1 MNKSEMLEM
10 LISHYANGNK
20 ARFAAMLGIK
30 AQTINSWEK
39 RESFDHELIYSSFD
53 DISGDWLLSGGKGEM
68 LKNKQ
73 NANTDNEKCRER
85 TEIALELLN
94 IINRIVKLDN

>member
-10 LISHYANGNK
+10 LITHYTNGNK
-20 ARFAAMLGIK
+20 AKFAAILGVK

-39 RESFDHELIYSSFD
+39 RDSFDHELIYSSFD

-68 LKNKQ
+68 LRSKQ
-73 NANTDNEKCRER
+73 NANPNEADKER
-85 TEIALELLN
+85 AALTLELANILN
-94 IINRIVKLDN
+94 KIIKLG

>member
-10 LISHYANGNK
+10 LITHYTNGNK
-20 ARFAAMLGIK
+20 AKFAAILGVK

-39 RESFDHELIYSSFD
+39 RDSFDHELIYSSFD

-68 LKNKQ
+68 LRSKQ
-73 NANTDNEKCRER
+73 NANTSEKDKER
-85 TEIALELLN
+85 AMLITELSVLLN
-94 IINRIVKLDN
+94 RIIKLDQ

>member
-39 RESFDHELIYSSFD
+39 RESFDHELIYSSFE

-68 LKNKQ
+68 LKSKQ
-73 NANTDNEKCRER
+73 NANADDEKCRER
-85 TEIALELLN
+85 AEIALELLN
-94 IINRIVKLDN
+94 LISRIIKLDN